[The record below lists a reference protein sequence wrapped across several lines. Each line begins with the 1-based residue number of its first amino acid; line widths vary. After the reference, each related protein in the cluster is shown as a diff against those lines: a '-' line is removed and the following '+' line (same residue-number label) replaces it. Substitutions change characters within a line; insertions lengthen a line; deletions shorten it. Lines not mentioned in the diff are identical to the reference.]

1 MTVADLVARVQTN
14 CINSAIN
21 ELQEKIQLEI
31 AGIKDDCQ
39 EHYVAGLSDALG
51 IVKSH
56 MKDELTV
63 GNTYYVIMPLDSAT
77 NQIIKMRLYKITQKR
92 KFYYS
97 FTNIK
102 SNYPQNDLTLSS
114 AKSLKLRVFDT
125 EEEAEKNK
133 DIMIWRSELRN
144 PFDR

>member
-1 MTVADLVARVQTN
+1 MQTN

-21 ELQEKIQLEI
+21 ELQEKIQLEM

-51 IVKSH
+51 IIKNH

-144 PFDR
+144 PFDQ

>member
-1 MTVADLVARVQTN
+1 MAVSEALVQTN

-21 ELQEKIQLEI
+21 ELQEKIQLEM

-51 IVKSH
+51 IIKNH

-133 DIMIWRSELRN
+133 DIMIWQSELRN